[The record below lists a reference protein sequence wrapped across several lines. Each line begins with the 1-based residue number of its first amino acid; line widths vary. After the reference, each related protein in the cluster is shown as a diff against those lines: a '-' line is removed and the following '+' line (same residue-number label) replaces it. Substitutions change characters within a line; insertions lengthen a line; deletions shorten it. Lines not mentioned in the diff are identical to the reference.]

1 MRTQK
6 IAPIPLLLT
15 LFGLAAGIGATSI
28 SMQETDFPVDM
39 IIYREGVQAFF
50 GGRDVY
56 AVPMYAGDLA
66 LPFIY
71 PPFGAVALW
80 PLSSTSLPHSVAGN
94 IMIGVSAALLLLCL
108 FFVFRAVGVAREWL
122 WPVTAA
128 AWAVGMLIEPVT
140 LNNGFAQINIVLM
153 ALVILDLVPRRR
165 WLPQGSL
172 IGLAIAIKISPAA
185 MLLYFLLKKK
195 IWPIVTAGL
204 TAAVAT
210 LLSALVNWEESV
222 TFFKTTLLDMGASGD
237 FGVDP
242 SYSSNSSLKG
252 VLLRMAGEADNST
265 LLNLI
270 WVVLVLGLIIGGG
283 WLMWTLQRKAYATLS
298 WQVNAMIMLLISP
311 ISWSHHW
318 VWLAVIIPTVAY
330 VGLTALP
337 QRKPSLVVVGIWAAL
352 VLTLPPKWWFGDGI
366 VASSGLSLFGQFLVA
381 DFVWLA
387 LALMVTLAVDTR
399 RAPEASDTTAIK
411 EKQATAPLS

>member
-1 MRTQK
+1 MRTQN

-50 GGRDVY
+50 SGRDVY
-56 AVPMYAGDLA
+56 AVPMHAGDLA

-80 PLSSTSLPHSVAGN
+80 PLSSTALPHSLAGD
-94 IMIGVSAALLLLCL
+94 IMIGISAALLLLCL
-108 FFVFRAVGVAREWL
+108 FFVFRAVGVAREWI
-122 WPVTAA
+122 WPVTAG
-128 AWAVGMLIEPVT
+128 AWAVGTLIEPVT
-140 LNNGFAQINIVLM
+140 LNNGFAQINLVLM
-153 ALVILDLVPRRR
+153 ALVVLDLVPRKR
-165 WLPQGSL
+165 WLPQGWL

-185 MLLYFLLKKK
+185 MLLYFLLQKK

-204 TAAVAT
+204 TAAGVT

-222 TFFKTTLLDMGASGD
+222 KFFKTTLLDMGASGD

-242 SYSSNSSLKG
+242 SYTSNSSLKG
-252 VLLRMAGEADNST
+252 VLLRITALADNST

-270 WVVLVLGLIIGGG
+270 WIVLVLGVVIGGG
-283 WLMWTLQRKAYATLS
+283 WLMWKLQQKGYDTLS
-298 WQVNAMIMLLISP
+298 WQVNAMIMLLMSP

-318 VWLAVIIPTVAY
+318 VWLAIIIPTIAY
-330 VGLTALP
+330 VGITALP
-337 QRKPSLVVVGIWAAL
+337 RWKPSLVVVGIWAAL

-387 LALMVTLAVDTR
+387 LALMIALAWDIR
-399 RAPEASDTTAIK
+399 RAPQAPAQNAVAGNPAAAPAS
-411 EKQATAPLS
+411 

>member
-80 PLSSTSLPHSVAGN
+80 PLSSTSLPHSVAGD

-165 WLPQGSL
+165 WLPQGWL

-195 IWPIVTAGL
+195 NLAHRDCRRYRSCGHPA
-204 TAAVAT
+204 
-210 LLSALVNWEESV
+210 LSAGQLGRIRHFLQNHAPGHGRERGLWRRP
-222 TFFKTTLLDMGASGD
+222 LL
-237 FGVDP
+237 
-242 SYSSNSSLKG
+242 
-252 VLLRMAGEADNST
+252 
-265 LLNLI
+265 
-270 WVVLVLGLIIGGG
+270 
-283 WLMWTLQRKAYATLS
+283 
-298 WQVNAMIMLLISP
+298 
-311 ISWSHHW
+311 
-318 VWLAVIIPTVAY
+318 
-330 VGLTALP
+330 
-337 QRKPSLVVVGIWAAL
+337 
-352 VLTLPPKWWFGDGI
+352 
-366 VASSGLSLFGQFLVA
+366 
-381 DFVWLA
+381 FV
-387 LALMVTLAVDTR
+387 
-399 RAPEASDTTAIK
+399 K
-411 EKQATAPLS
+411 